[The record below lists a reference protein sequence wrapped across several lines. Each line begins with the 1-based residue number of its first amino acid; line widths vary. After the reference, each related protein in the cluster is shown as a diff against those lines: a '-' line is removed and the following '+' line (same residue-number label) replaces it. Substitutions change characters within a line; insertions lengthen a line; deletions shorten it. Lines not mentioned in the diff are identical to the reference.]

1 MTDVQSRYRQAARER
16 FDTGDGDITVSDNAV
31 VELDHGREGVWVQAR
46 LFVPVDALDPEPGPT
61 YDVWIAE
68 REDVYATVLD
78 GTTLLFPIK
87 PGDDHL
93 LVAGDVAELGHQVF
107 LGEALIGYRWHWIWD
122 CSYTCDD
129 DPDGRGARAAA
140 HEYARYLRSTYP
152 CAFVA
157 VRPAG
162 KPPLPIANGCE

>member
-16 FDTGDGDITVSDNAV
+16 FDTGDGDIFIPVDAPV
-31 VELDHGREGVWVQAR
+31 RADHDRKGAWIQAR

-61 YDVWIAE
+61 YEVWIAE
-68 REDVYATVLD
+68 RKDVYATVLD

-87 PGDDHL
+87 PGDD
-93 LVAGDVAELGHQVF
+93 GK
-107 LGEALIGYRWHWIWD
+107 ALIGYRWRWTWD
-122 CSYTCDD
+122 GSYARDD

>member
-16 FDTGDGDITVSDNAV
+16 FDTGDGDIFIPVDAPV
-31 VELDHGREGVWVQAR
+31 RADHDRKGAWIQAR

-61 YDVWIAE
+61 YEVWIAE

-78 GTTLLFPIK
+78 GTNLRFP
-87 PGDDHL
+87 
-93 LVAGDVAELGHQVF
+93 AEPDGRL
-107 LGEALIGYRWHWIWD
+107 LIGYRWPWIHD
-122 CSYTCDD
+122 SNYTCDD

-140 HEYARYLRSTYP
+140 HEYARYLRKTYP

-157 VRPAG
+157 VRSTG
-162 KPPLPIANGCE
+162 KPPLPITEGCE